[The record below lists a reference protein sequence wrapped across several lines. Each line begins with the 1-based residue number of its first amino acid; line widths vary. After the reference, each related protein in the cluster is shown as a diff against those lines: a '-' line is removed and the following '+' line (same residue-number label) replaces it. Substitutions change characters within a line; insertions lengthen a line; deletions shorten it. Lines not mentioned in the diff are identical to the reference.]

1 MSPDGSA
8 KPLPEERLLK
18 LIRGKSARLAQAPAG
33 AGQTA
38 AAAQAMGRG
47 GPARR
52 WPQAATFGLGA
63 VLALEVAVL
72 VVEALRPAPTITM
85 PVVSITQEPSP
96 RPAPPPSLAQS
107 ATRPLFSAPSETAA
121 SPTPGSQGPSVAV
134 TQLATRLTLLGIV
147 AGEPGQAIIEDS
159 QTQKTYFVSP
169 GQPVTEGAVV
179 DQVLENEVILSL
191 HGETI
196 RLSL

>member
-1 MSPDGSA
+1 
-8 KPLPEERLLK
+8 
-18 LIRGKSARLAQAPAG
+18 
-33 AGQTA
+33 
-38 AAAQAMGRG
+38 MGRG
-47 GPARR
+47 GQARR
-52 WPQAATFGLGA
+52 WPQAAAFVLGA

-85 PVVSITQEPSP
+85 PVVAITQEPSP
-96 RPAPPPSLAQS
+96 RSAPPPSLAQS
-107 ATRPLFSAPSETAA
+107 AARPLFSAPSETAA
-121 SPTPGSQGPSVAV
+121 ASTPGSQGPSVAV